1 MFNKNLY
8 PLLVVVFMIH
18 IPAVAQVSLTTAA
31 DESEAMLFADDPQE
45 WSRPRL
51 VVRPEFSKN
60 ELDKRVR
67 AYVDVTVDIDNRGRV
82 KSSMIAK
89 SDPPTPGYEKALKD
103 VIGLW
108 LFEPK
113 LDSKCVCVEATAN
126 VRVWFDVKDGKGVL
140 SVSGKPITAQ
150 PEKLRYSREELEAV
164 AKKIRQNI
172 LYPQL
177 ARKEGD
183 VAEVNVVMEV
193 DAASGRV
200 INVEP
205 ADFYSSSKANSQVK
219 RSFINAIDSALKS
232 VSFSPTLGS
241 PFKVCM
247 VFSFRLTG

>member
-8 PLLVVVFMIH
+8 RLFVVVFMTH
-18 IPAVAQVSLTTAA
+18 LPAVAQVSLTTAA

-140 SVSGKPITAQ
+140 SVSGRPITAQ
-150 PEKLRYSREELEAV
+150 PEKLRYSREEIEAV

-200 INVEP
+200 TNVEP
-205 ADFYSSSKANSQVK
+205 ADFYSSSSANAKVK
-219 RSFINAIDSALKS
+219 QSFISAINAALRSA
-232 VSFSPTLGS
+232 SFPPTPGL